1 MTRIDREILS
11 QYPLGKADLARLYSP
26 NVCRKSALRL
36 MNKYIHNAKG
46 LLPALEAMGYSR
58 AAHHFT
64 SSWKWCSYIIT
75 LRMSA
80 RVGRDE
86 EKCRPR
92 RDAV

>member
-1 MTRIDREILS
+1 MAKIDREMLS
-11 QYPLGKADLARLYSP
+11 QYPLNKAELALLYSP

-64 SSWKWCSYIIT
+64 KPQLEVVLQY
-75 LRMSA
+75 L
-80 RVGRDE
+80 GE
-86 EKCRPR
+86 PL
-92 RDAV
+92 